1 MVRTNG
7 GGKMH
12 VKRLGRLIP
21 GPEQR
26 TELQDAL
33 RDCRSYFVTIFL
45 FSIVTN
51 MLVLALPVYML
62 QVYDRVLTTSHT
74 DTLLMLTMIIG
85 GALLLMASIDGLRS
99 TLTMRI
105 GGWLTERLG
114 PSCLSSSVRAR
125 LAGKPASASTLSDL
139 TTLRN
144 FISTQG
150 LTFFCDAPWV
160 PVFVT
165 IIWLIH
171 PTLGLLALFAALCL
185 FLLSVGNEIA
195 TRGRLR
201 SASDANISAMRDA
214 DATVRNAEVVSSM
227 GMLPTLLGRWQFK
240 HQFVLEDLRRAGER
254 SGFIVAS
261 TKFVRLF
268 AQVSVLGLGALL
280 VIRSE
285 LTPGSMIACSILL
298 GRALAPVEM
307 AMNGWRSFATA
318 RIAYARLKSHL
329 MSYPAPAK
337 RTNLPAPT
345 GRLSVD
351 GVSFISPGQ
360 KILNQISF
368 EIEPGD
374 ALAIIGPSAA
384 GKSTLCRFLVGLLR
398 PTAGEVRLDKTPIH
412 HWDPENLGPHIGYLP
427 QNVELFDGTVKENIA
442 RMTMTDDNAVIAA
455 AKLAHAH
462 MMIQDMPDGYDTM
475 IGESG
480 PILSGGQRQ
489 RIGLAR
495 ALFGDPK
502 IVVLDEPNANLDQAG
517 ETALAAAI
525 RELKA
530 QDTTIIVVGH
540 RPSTL
545 SEATKI
551 LLLRDGSV
559 QMFGERDEVMTRMR
573 EATAAARAANSS
585 VPADQGDAGAPD
597 MPASQTAVG

>member
-1 MVRTNG
+1 V
-7 GGKMH
+7 
-12 VKRLGRLIP
+12 
-21 GPEQR
+21 
-26 TELQDAL
+26 LQDAL
-33 RDCRSYFVTIFL
+33 AECRSYFITVFL

-51 MLVLALPVYML
+51 LLVLALPIYML

-74 DTLLMLTMIIG
+74 DTLLMLTLIIG
-85 GALLLMASIDGLRS
+85 GALLLMACIDGLRS
-99 TLTMRI
+99 ILTMRI
-105 GGWLTERLG
+105 GGWLTDRLG
-114 PSCLSSSVRAR
+114 PACLSSSVRAR
-125 LAGKPASASTLSDL
+125 LSGQPVSANSLGDL

-185 FLLSVGNEIA
+185 FLLSLGNETA
-195 TRGRLR
+195 TRGKLKT
-201 SASDANISAMRDA
+201 ATEANISAMRDA
-214 DATVRNAEVVSSM
+214 DATVRNAEVVASM
-227 GMLPTLLGRWQFK
+227 GMLPALLSRWQLK
-240 HQFVLEDLRRAGER
+240 HQFVLEDLRLAGER

-268 AQVSVLGLGALL
+268 AQVSILGLGALL
-280 VIRSE
+280 VIRGE
-285 LTPGSMIACSILL
+285 LTAGSMIACSILL

-318 RIAYARLKSHL
+318 RISYARLKAHL
-329 MSYPAPAK
+329 TAFPPREK
-337 RTNLPAPT
+337 RIQLPEPS
-345 GRLSVD
+345 GRLAAD
-351 GVSFISPGQ
+351 RISFIASGR
-360 KILNQISF
+360 KILDEISF

-374 ALAIIGPSAA
+374 ALAVIGPSAA
-384 GKSTLCRFLVGLLR
+384 GKSTLCRFLVGLQR
-398 PTAGEVRLDKTPIH
+398 PSEGEVRLDKTPIH
-412 HWDPENLGPHIGYLP
+412 HWDSENLGRHLGYLP

-442 RMTMTDDNAVIAA
+442 RMTVTDDSAVIAA

-525 RELKA
+525 RELKS
-530 QDTTIIVVGH
+530 QGTTIIVVGH

-551 LLLRDGSV
+551 LLLRDGRV
-559 QMFGERDEVMTRMR
+559 QMFGERDDVMIKMR
-573 EATAAARAANSS
+573 EATAAARAASQP
-585 VPADQGDAGAPD
+585 VPAEQQEEHSSQAQT
-597 MPASQTAVG
+597 SQTAVG

>member
-1 MVRTNG
+1 ML
-7 GGKMH
+7 

-21 GPEQR
+21 GSSQR

-33 RDCRSYFVTIFL
+33 ADCRTYFTTVFL

-51 MLVLALPVYML
+51 LLVMSLPIYML

-74 DTLLMLTMIIG
+74 DTLLMLTLIIG

-99 TLTMRI
+99 VLTMRI
-105 GGWLTERLG
+105 GGWLSDRLG
-114 PSCLSSSVRAR
+114 PACLSSSVRAR
-125 LAGKPASASTLSDL
+125 LNGKPASSGALSDL
-139 TTLRN
+139 TTIRN

-160 PVFVT
+160 PIFAT

-171 PTLGLLALFAALCL
+171 PTLGLLAVCSALCL
-185 FLLSVGNEIA
+185 FVLSLGNEMV
-195 TRGRLR
+195 TRGRFQ
-201 SASDANISAMRDA
+201 SANESNISASRDA
-214 DATVRNAEVVSSM
+214 DATVRNAEVVYSM
-227 GMLPTLLGRWQFK
+227 GMLPALLERWQLK
-240 HQFVLEDLRRAGER
+240 QRMVLEDLRRAGER
-254 SGFIVAS
+254 SGFIVAT

-307 AMNGWRSFATA
+307 AMSGWKTFANA
-318 RIAYARLKSHL
+318 RISYSRLKEHL
-329 MSYPAPAK
+329 RAYPEPKK
-337 RTNLPAPT
+337 RIELPAPG
-345 GRLSVD
+345 GRMKAD
-351 GVSFISPGQ
+351 RVSFGTAGM
-360 KILNQISF
+360 KILDNISF
-368 EIEPGD
+368 DVEPGD

-384 GKSTLCRFLVGLLR
+384 GKSTLCRFLVGLAK
-398 PTAGEVRLDKTPIH
+398 PTIGEVQLDKTPIQ
-412 HWDPENLGPHIGYLP
+412 HWDPQDLGPHIGYLP

-442 RMTMTDDNAVIAA
+442 RMRITDDSEVIAA

-462 MMIQDMPDGYDTM
+462 MMIQEMPDGYDTV

-495 ALFGDPK
+495 ALFGSPK
-502 IVVLDEPNANLDQAG
+502 YVVLDEPNANLDQAG

-530 QDTTIIVVGH
+530 RDTTIIVVGH

-551 LLLRDGSV
+551 LLLRDGRV
-559 QMFGERDEVMTRMR
+559 QMFGERDAVMAKMR
-573 EATAAARAANSS
+573 DATVAARAANGAA
-585 VPADQGDAGAPD
+585 PQEQDGDA
-597 MPASQTAVG
+597 MEVQKTQTAVG

>member
-1 MVRTNG
+1 ML
-7 GGKMH
+7 

-21 GPEQR
+21 GSSQR

-33 RDCRSYFVTIFL
+33 ADCRTYFTTVFL

-51 MLVLALPVYML
+51 LLVLSLPIYML

-74 DTLLMLTMIIG
+74 DTLLMLTLIIG
-85 GALLLMASIDGLRS
+85 GALLLMACIDGLR
-99 TLTMRI
+99 TVLTMRI
-105 GGWLTERLG
+105 GGWVSDRLG
-114 PSCLSSSVRAR
+114 PVCLGSSVRAR
-125 LAGKPASASTLSDL
+125 LSGRPASSGPLSDL
-139 TTLRN
+139 TTIRN

-171 PTLGLLALFAALCL
+171 PTLGLLALCSALCL
-185 FLLSVGNEIA
+185 FMLSLANELV
-195 TRGRLR
+195 TRGRFQ
-201 SASDANISAMRDA
+201 SASEANISASRDA
-214 DATVRNAEVVSSM
+214 DAAVRNAEVVYSM
-227 GMLPTLLGRWQFK
+227 GMLPALLERWQLK
-240 HQFVLEDLRRAGER
+240 QRLVLEDLRSAGER
-254 SGFIVAS
+254 SGFIVAT

-280 VIRSE
+280 VIRGE
-285 LTPGSMIACSILL
+285 LTGGSMIACSILL

-307 AMNGWRSFATA
+307 AMNGWKNFANA
-318 RIAYARLKSHL
+318 RISYSRLKEHL
-329 MSYPAPAK
+329 RAFPEPKK
-337 RTNLPAPT
+337 RIELPPPG
-345 GRLSVD
+345 GRMKAD
-351 GVSFISPGQ
+351 RVSFGTAGM
-360 KILNQISF
+360 KILDNISF
-368 EIEPGD
+368 DVEPGD

-384 GKSTLCRFLVGLLR
+384 GKSTLCRFLVGLAK
-398 PTAGEVRLDKTPIH
+398 PTIGEVQLDKTPIQ
-412 HWDPENLGPHIGYLP
+412 HWDPQDLGPHIGYLP

-442 RMTMTDDNAVIAA
+442 RMTITDDSEVIAA

-462 MMIQDMPDGYDTM
+462 MMVQEMPDGYDTV

-495 ALFGDPK
+495 ALFGNPK
-502 IVVLDEPNANLDQAG
+502 YVVLDEPNANLDQAG

-530 QDTTIIVVGH
+530 RDTTIIVVGH

-551 LLLRDGSV
+551 LLLRDGRV
-559 QMFGERDEVMTRMR
+559 QMFGERDAVMAKMR
-573 EATAAARAANSS
+573 DATVAARAANGAA
-585 VPADQGDAGAPD
+585 PQEQDGDA
-597 MPASQTAVG
+597 MEVQKTQTAVG

>member
-1 MVRTNG
+1 ML
-7 GGKMH
+7 

-21 GPEQR
+21 GSSQR

-33 RDCRSYFVTIFL
+33 ADCRTYFTTVFL

-51 MLVLALPVYML
+51 LLVMSLPIYML

-74 DTLLMLTMIIG
+74 DTLLMLTLIIG

-99 TLTMRI
+99 VLTMRI
-105 GGWLTERLG
+105 GGWLSDRLG
-114 PSCLSSSVRAR
+114 PACLSSSVRAR
-125 LAGKPASASTLSDL
+125 LNGKPASSGALSDL
-139 TTLRN
+139 TTIRN

-160 PVFVT
+160 PIFAT

-171 PTLGLLALFAALCL
+171 PTLGLLAVCSALCL
-185 FLLSVGNEIA
+185 FVLSLGNEMV
-195 TRGRLR
+195 TRGRFQ
-201 SASDANISAMRDA
+201 SANESNISASRDA
-214 DATVRNAEVVSSM
+214 DATVRNAEVVYSM
-227 GMLPTLLGRWQFK
+227 GMLPALLERWQLK
-240 HQFVLEDLRRAGER
+240 QRMVLEDLRRAGER
-254 SGFIVAS
+254 SGFIVAT

-307 AMNGWRSFATA
+307 AMSGWKTFANA
-318 RIAYARLKSHL
+318 RISYSRLKEHL
-329 MSYPAPAK
+329 RAYPEPKK
-337 RTNLPAPT
+337 RIELPAPG
-345 GRLSVD
+345 GRMKAD
-351 GVSFISPGQ
+351 RVSFGTAGM
-360 KILNQISF
+360 KILDNISF
-368 EIEPGD
+368 DVEPGD

-384 GKSTLCRFLVGLLR
+384 GKSTLCRFLVGLAK
-398 PTAGEVRLDKTPIH
+398 PTIGEVQLDKTPIQ
-412 HWDPENLGPHIGYLP
+412 HWDPQDLGPHIGYLP

-442 RMTMTDDNAVIAA
+442 RMTIADDSEVIAA

-462 MMIQDMPDGYDTM
+462 MMIQEMPDGYDTV

-495 ALFGDPK
+495 ALFGSPK
-502 IVVLDEPNANLDQAG
+502 YVVLDEPNANLDQAG

-530 QDTTIIVVGH
+530 RDTTIIVVGH

-551 LLLRDGSV
+551 LLLRDGRV
-559 QMFGERDEVMTRMR
+559 QMFGERDAVMAKMR
-573 EATAAARAANSS
+573 DATVAARAANGAA
-585 VPADQGDAGAPD
+585 PQEQDGDA
-597 MPASQTAVG
+597 MEVQKTQTAVG